1 VYFPY
6 ICRLS
11 IIRREPYHNYRFPGR
26 NYQKDSDLIKNR
38 YRRITMALSLDSKIK
53 DIMRSPE
60 GKAVM
65 EKWAPG
71 STKDPRMKLV
81 GALTYRKLLSYPE
94 SAEVAV
100 HADEIDADLK
110 ACSR

>member
-1 VYFPY
+1 M
-6 ICRLS
+6 RLLSSS
-11 IIRREPYHNYRFPGR
+11 IIKSDYREGMNKPIQEEN
-26 NYQKDSDLIKNR
+26 I
-38 YRRITMALSLDSKIK
+38 MALSLDSKIK

-81 GALTYRKLLSYPE
+81 GGLTYRKLLSYPE

-100 HADEIDADLK
+100 HADEIDADLR
-110 ACSR
+110 ACSK

>member
-1 VYFPY
+1 M
-6 ICRLS
+6 RLLSSS
-11 IIRREPYHNYRFPGR
+11 IIKSDSREGMNKPIQEEN
-26 NYQKDSDLIKNR
+26 I
-38 YRRITMALSLDSKIK
+38 MALSLDSKIK

-81 GALTYRKLLSYPE
+81 GGLTYRKLLSYPE

-100 HADEIDADLK
+100 HADEIDADLR
-110 ACSR
+110 ACSK

>member
-1 VYFPY
+1 
-6 ICRLS
+6 
-11 IIRREPYHNYRFPGR
+11 
-26 NYQKDSDLIKNR
+26 
-38 YRRITMALSLDSKIK
+38 MALSIDSKMK

-60 GKAVM
+60 GSEVL

-81 GALTYRKLLSYPE
+81 GGLTYRKLLSFPE
-94 SAEVAV
+94 SAALAP
-100 HADEIDADLK
+100 HLDEINADLK